1 MEQVD
6 ASIARYLAALERA
19 DREEGNIG
27 EAKAHRGKEKIAG
40 LPSQMQI
47 VGVDASRFDRSS
59 IRRDIATRRP
69 IKCHEERQPTQ
80 KT

>member
-47 VGVDASRFDRSS
+47 VGVDASRFDRS
-59 IRRDIATRRP
+59 
-69 IKCHEERQPTQ
+69 
-80 KT
+80 

>member
-6 ASIARYLAALERA
+6 ASIARDPAALDRA

-27 EAKAHRGKEKIAG
+27 EAKAHRGNPKIAG

-47 VGVDASRFDRSS
+47 VGVDASRFDRS
-59 IRRDIATRRP
+59 RIAAISQLEGP
-69 IKCHEERQPTQ
+69 NQMP
-80 KT
+80 